1 MNYKELLNK
10 KYYSYEWS
18 ISDPLDYSTLVWID
32 QRIEKPSKEFLDRK
46 IAFFKKELLNNIHTK
61 RRNEYPDHKD
71 FLDAW
76 VKNDQEALEEYRQ
89 QCLNVKL
96 KYPKPE

>member
-1 MNYKELLNK
+1 MITKAIFNLRPTASFIVIDEDYKKIVWNSPSIDMPTEEEVLN
-10 KYYSYEWS
+10 E
-18 ISDPLDYSTLVWID
+18 VN
-32 QRIEKPSKEFLDRK
+32 RINDEYVSKEYQRLRIK
-46 IAFFKKELLNNIHTK
+46 
-61 RRNEYPDHKD
+61 EYPDHKD

-89 QCLNVKL
+89 KCLNVKL

>member
-1 MNYKELLNK
+1 MITKAIFNLRPTASFTIIDEDYKKIVWNSPSIDMPTEEEVLN
-10 KYYSYEWS
+10 E
-18 ISDPLDYSTLVWID
+18 VN
-32 QRIEKPSKEFLDRK
+32 RINDEYVSKEYQRLRIK
-46 IAFFKKELLNNIHTK
+46 
-61 RRNEYPDHKD
+61 EYPDHKD

-89 QCLNVKL
+89 KCLNVKL